1 MAGTP
6 SARTVPT
13 RQMRHAAMRTPAVK
27 VPTASIVNAASALA
41 SAFIIRLTSA
51 TNKRRI
57 ATSTAPQCSA
67 CVQIRCKRCSR
78 FSASRHREM
87 TQMSPMKGARTIQYV
102 VMGVLEKLVYAT
114 PKIARISS
122 RRYGH
127 SLTRKA
133 RGLNRQ
139 APRAGL
145 SGCRST
151 IVQSPVRFCHLTDKL
166 RQARDVRF
174 EEQSG
179 RSRACG
185 LGAWVEFDPLRHE
198 WGDARPWSAIWSKT
212 NSCASF
218 VAMHESAYGTSRK

>member
-1 MAGTP
+1 
-6 SARTVPT
+6 
-13 RQMRHAAMRTPAVK
+13 
-27 VPTASIVNAASALA
+27 
-41 SAFIIRLTSA
+41 
-51 TNKRRI
+51 
-57 ATSTAPQCSA
+57 
-67 CVQIRCKRCSR
+67 RCSR

-174 EEQSG
+174 EE
-179 RSRACG
+179 
-185 LGAWVEFDPLRHE
+185 LGAWVEFDPSLPF
-198 WGDARPWSAIWSKT
+198 GAQICCDAQQSS
-212 NSCASF
+212 
-218 VAMHESAYGTSRK
+218 HSRM